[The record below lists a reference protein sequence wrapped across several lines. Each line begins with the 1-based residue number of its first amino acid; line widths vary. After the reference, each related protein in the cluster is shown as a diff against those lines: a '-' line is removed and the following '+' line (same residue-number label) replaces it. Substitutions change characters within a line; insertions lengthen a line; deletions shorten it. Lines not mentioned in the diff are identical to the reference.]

1 MAPSRLSE
9 DVPIIS
15 QTASK
20 KLSQV
25 NGSSS
30 SAKTW
35 AHEKLSSMTLEEKVL
50 LLTGEDLW
58 RTNPI
63 PRLGISRLKTS
74 DGPVGVRGGIFTD
87 GVSAASLPTGYVN
100 LGCFTSNADKQRS

>member
-25 NGSSS
+25 NGSSTNA
-30 SAKTW
+30 AKTW
-35 AHEKLSSMTLEEKVL
+35 AQEKLSSMTLEEKVL

-100 LGCFTSNADKQRS
+100 L

>member
-1 MAPSRLSE
+1 MAPSRLTE

-15 QTASK
+15 QTACK
-20 KLSQV
+20 KLSQI

-30 SAKTW
+30 NAAKTW
-35 AHEKLSSMTLEEKVL
+35 AQVKLSSMTLEEKVL

-100 LGCFTSNADKQRS
+100 L